1 MIDCKP
7 FSIEEL
13 KDKDL
18 LENYGITKETIISI
32 IEYKPDEKGDAY
44 VNVYYWC

>member
-1 MIDCKP
+1 MIDCTP

-13 KDKDL
+13 KNKEL
-18 LENYGITKETIISI
+18 LKSYGITKETIISI
-32 IEYKPDEKGDAY
+32 IEYAPDENEEVY

>member
-44 VNVYYWC
+44 VNVVLY